1 MTPLFVFQEIPGFH
15 IPEEMNIYNEKS
27 VRKTIDGK
35 IKLLGVMKAKR
46 SFAHIYNLPLFATWF
61 EAYNG
66 SSIS

>member
-1 MTPLFVFQEIPGFH
+1 M
-15 IPEEMNIYNEKS
+15 YNEKS

-46 SFAHIYNLPLFATWF
+46 SFTHTYNLPLSTAWF